1 MFDVET
7 NEPLFKQWLDRLD
20 SALISNPAMERRVRK
35 DIREVILDVR
45 SKVIRDSGDAFKNG
59 DPRGT
64 RRAIRTSVY
73 KQILGANINIYQ
85 SHKSHGTISY
95 FSERTLRPGQRG
107 GNRVQPSDRTI
118 QLQSYPAE
126 DRGFILR
133 FVNSGTDGR
142 YIGGRNGKTEA
153 DKIRFI
159 LNRPVTPHGAAGWRG
174 KITATNWFKDKTEPQ
189 MVESINELATLIDE
203 EINKALNN

>member
-64 RRAIRTSVY
+64 RRAI
-73 KQILGANINIYQ
+73 
-85 SHKSHGTISY
+85 
-95 FSERTLRPGQRG
+95 
-107 GNRVQPSDRTI
+107 
-118 QLQSYPAE
+118 
-126 DRGFILR
+126 
-133 FVNSGTDGR
+133 
-142 YIGGRNGKTEA
+142 
-153 DKIRFI
+153 
-159 LNRPVTPHGAAGWRG
+159 
-174 KITATNWFKDKTEPQ
+174 
-189 MVESINELATLIDE
+189 VESSDDTTTDNAAATAGVSAVNYVSKGYVCVSLTE
-203 EINKALNN
+203 HTA

>member
-85 SHKSHGTISY
+85 SRKSHGTISY
-95 FSERTLRPGQRG
+95 FTERTLRPGQRG

-118 QLQSYPAE
+118 ALQNYVPE

-142 YIGGRNGKTEA
+142 YTGGRNGKTEA
-153 DKIRFI
+153 EKITFT
-159 LNRPVTPHGAAGWRG
+159 LNHGGRGWRG
-174 KITATNWFKDKTEPQ
+174 KIAATNWFKNKTEPQ
-189 MVESINELATLIDE
+189 LVNSMNELATLIDE